1 MSIAIPQQVAAGKN
15 DPSYIYARITN
26 KNVYRL
32 NTQCNP
38 AQVATLIAA
47 IKEAGKIYLKHWTKV
62 EKRAPRTASLSPER
76 PLMGSDP
83 IAPRFRILDAF
94 KLKCNAATLEQLVE
108 LLETKRAKAV
118 RYQAALAAF
127 DKTGDASS
135 DSWWEDR
142 DRIQRVLDCVEAERD
157 YAQSLAVKE
166 EFQV

>member
-1 MSIAIPQQVAAGKN
+1 MGP
-15 DPSYIYARITN
+15 DP
-26 KNVYRL
+26 V
-32 NTQCNP
+32 
-38 AQVATLIAA
+38 
-47 IKEAGKIYLKHWTKV
+47 
-62 EKRAPRTASLSPER
+62 
-76 PLMGSDP
+76 
-83 IAPRFRILDAF
+83 APRFRYLDAF
-94 KLKCNAATLEQLVE
+94 KAKCNAATLEQLVK